1 MIVGKNL
8 RYALEHWQ
16 LTEKDVLPYIK
27 HFFVFCDNAP
37 EIQTMFY
44 YLRFLQ
50 RELKRY
56 AKLKYQLLSFDEY
69 MNDMYPKALDEKI
82 TCSASADD

>member
-8 RYALEHWQ
+8 RYALENWK

-37 EIQTMFY
+37 ELETMFY

-50 RELKRY
+50 RCLRRY
-56 AKLKYQLLSFDEY
+56 AKLKYHLLSFEEF
-69 MNDMYPKALDEKI
+69 MNERYPSALDEKI
-82 TCSASADD
+82 TCSGNADD